1 VLGEL
6 AESRKG
12 DAVMSIV
19 TLAHAAHSGGGAIAD
34 LVATRLGYRSV
45 DREVLIEASNR
56 YGIPEAKYTE
66 VLEAKG
72 HWWERW
78 HESLRLYRITL
89 QAAMCEMAQGGK
101 LVYHGRA
108 GQQLLPNIRH
118 VLRVMIVAPLDY
130 RIAQIRAQKSMD
142 VESARQFL
150 QELDRVRSRRFRALF
165 SEDWQDPVGYDLVL
179 NSSRITSEIA
189 VSLIVDTVGREE
201 FQPNPESIKAFQDL
215 TTTARVQAALITS
228 AKTRNVVL
236 NVKSD
241 GGRVSIS
248 GILADPDLEKEIV
261 RIAKAVTGVSE
272 VATDI
277 EPPPIEYMHP

>member
-1 VLGEL
+1 
-6 AESRKG
+6 
-12 DAVMSIV
+12 MSIV
-19 TLAHAAHSGGGAIAD
+19 TIAHAAHSGGGAIAD
-34 LVATRLGYRSV
+34 MVATRLGYRSV

-56 YGIPEAKYTE
+56 YGISEAKYTE

-118 VLRVMIVAPLDY
+118 VLRVMIVAPEDY
-130 RIAQIRAQKSMD
+130 RIGQARAQKGMD
-142 VESARQFL
+142 VERARQYL
-150 QELDRVRSRRFRALF
+150 HELDRVRSRRFRALF
-165 SEDWQDPVGYDLVL
+165 NEDWQDPVGYDIVI
-179 NSSRITSEIA
+179 NSARITSENA
-189 VSLIVDTVGREE
+189 VSLIVDTVEREE
-201 FQPNPESIKAFQDL
+201 FQPSADSIKAFQDL

-241 GGRVSIS
+241 GGRVNIS
-248 GILADPDLEKEIV
+248 GILADPDLEKEIL
-261 RIAKAVTGVSE
+261 RIAKGVTGVTE
-272 VATDI
+272 VITDI

>member
-1 VLGEL
+1 
-6 AESRKG
+6 
-12 DAVMSIV
+12 MSIV
-19 TLAHAAHSGGGAIAD
+19 TISHAAYSGGTAIAEA
-34 LVATRLGYRSV
+34 VASRLNYRCIE
-45 DREVLIEASNR
+45 REVLIEASNR

-66 VLEAKG
+66 VLESQG

-89 QAAMCEMAQGGK
+89 QAAICEMAQNGDF
-101 LVYHGRA
+101 VYYGRA

-118 VLRVMIVAPLDY
+118 VFKVLILAPAEHRINLVRV
-130 RIAQIRAQKSMD
+130 QKTMD
-142 VESARQFL
+142 AESARQFL
-150 QELDRVRSRRFRALF
+150 KEVDRVRGRRFRALF
-165 SEDWQDPVGYDLVL
+165 NADWQDPLGYDLVL
-179 NSSRITSEIA
+179 NSSRLSATGAAE
-189 VSLIVDTVGREE
+189 LIVNAVGQEE

-215 TTTARVQAALITS
+215 ATTARVQAALITS

-241 GGRVSIS
+241 GGRVHIS
-248 GILADPDLEKEIV
+248 GILADPDLENEIV
-261 RIAKAVTGVSE
+261 RIAKEVTGVVE